1 MPSSAPP
8 AIAAVCQ
15 STVSPAPTV
24 RQECEQRPDDR
35 DDLEDA
41 DRDPEQQPVRLADEP
56 ERDRDDGRDEHD
68 STIWPRTNAPSF
80 RSISCHVS
88 LTVFRFGRGMKRVT
102 RSIA

>member
-1 MPSSAPP
+1 MPSRAPP

-15 STVSPAPTV
+15 STVSPAAIVSRNASSGPMTGMISRMPTAIPSSSQYGSPISQNENETTV
-24 RQECEQRPDDR
+24 ETNPT
-35 DDLEDA
+35 
-41 DRDPEQQPVRLADEP
+41 
-56 ERDRDDGRDEHD
+56 

-88 LTVFRFGRGMKRVT
+88 LAVFRFGRGMKRVT